1 MFAQKTTE
9 LLRRVRRYKS
19 IGYKVLLVNFIGDN
33 RYGKDCVASHD
44 KDIEKAVCV
53 SVLSEIDRMVS
64 SGTYN
69 VIAID
74 EGQFFPDLFEYVTN
88 WADRL
93 SVHIVVAGLDGNAK
107 REPFGDM
114 LRLVPHAEEVE
125 RLSAFCAVC
134 RDGTVATYSKRM
146 VEGLRP
152 PTPPLQREPLLQGA
166 LLVREPLLQ
175 GAPLV
180 RDPQNI
186 VKGGGVWGGEAPP
199 QQNQIV
205 IGGADIYKPVCRK
218 HFLYST

>member
-1 MFAQKTTE
+1 MGHLSLLIGCMFAQKTTE

-44 KDIEKAVCV
+44 KDIEKAVCI

-134 RDGTVATYSKRM
+134 RDGTVAVYSKRM
-146 VEGLRP
+146 VEGQP
-152 PTPPLQREPLLQGA
+152 IP
-166 LLVREPLLQ
+166 PLLQ

-180 RDPQNI
+180 RDPQN
-186 VKGGGVWGGEAPP
+186 
-199 QQNQIV
+199 QII